1 MTPDSSPDARPK
13 TTSGET
19 LNRKLGRTYGH
30 NTEERFSA
38 APQRRMTAE
47 ARRRQIIEVTLDVI
61 AGHGLQGV
69 TMARIAAG
77 AGVRQASLYAHFES
91 REAIL
96 RAALDA
102 VYEKIN
108 ASQETAGTENT
119 LERLREMCDR
129 HLDLWADQGEG
140 HHAHLLLEFI
150 AGAPGED
157 LRETLA
163 AKHLE
168 SVQRFAHVV
177 DEGQREGKIPAGVD
191 PEQVAWMIIG
201 WAFAGDVCHLMGFR
215 PFYDPKIASHWLD
228 VIFDSF
234 ARATEGPPGDP
245 AECVA
250 GTSSGLSKIPETL
263 EGA

>member
-1 MTPDSSPDARPK
+1 
-13 TTSGET
+13 
-19 LNRKLGRTYGH
+19 
-30 NTEERFSA
+30 
-38 APQRRMTAE
+38 
-47 ARRRQIIEVTLDVI
+47 
-61 AGHGLQGV
+61 
-69 TMARIAAG
+69 MARIAAG
-77 AGVRQASLYAHFES
+77 AGVRQATLYAHFES

-163 AKHLE
+163 ARHLE
-168 SVQRFAHVV
+168 SVQRFARVV

-228 VIFDSF
+228 VIFASF
-234 ARATEGPPGDP
+234 ARATGRTARATRRSASPGRAP
-245 AECVA
+245 
-250 GTSSGLSKIPETL
+250 TLSKIPQTL
-263 EGA
+263 EGAVTPSDEACRRRASTVEQATARLTVSTPLDYYLRSHFGKAAARRSRGRRKALGDATRRPRSRS